1 MKRSFS
7 EGDLSKPLSIR
18 PSSDYEVPE
27 NDDDD
32 YYMYISKMDVEYLAG
47 YDRQFRVNY
56 KGKECLVEF
65 YDNPTHLE
73 VIDRLKGHKEFTQL
87 IDCQAVTPYGSIT
100 KYAIITPL
108 YEAED
113 PPKHEIPYYT
123 KKLIQAVQ
131 KLRRRKVLVRSMAP
145 EFIVCRDGEVTI
157 FNFDDALDLKKVH
170 DPADLEWDD
179 DYAPPEHHD
188 GRYDD
193 ADRWCIGY
201 TLGRWLTDQ
210 DIGEF
215 DIKETYEST
224 RKDKKLG
231 KLEKEGFNLMRKLC
245 RENPDKRISLE
256 DALKHPFLTMS

>member
-7 EGDLSKPLSIR
+7 EGDLSRPLSIR

-27 NDDDD
+27 NEDDD
-32 YYMYISKMDVEYLAG
+32 YYLYISKMDVEYLAG

-73 VIDRLKGHKEFTQL
+73 VIDRLKGHKEFTQV
-87 IDCQAVTPYGSIT
+87 IDCQAVTPYGSVT
-100 KYAIITPL
+100 KYGIITPL

-145 EFIVCRDGEVTI
+145 EFIVCRDGEVII

-170 DPADLEWDD
+170 DPAELEWDD
-179 DYAPPEHHD
+179 DYTPQSHMMAGMMMQIDGVSDIHLVGGLPIKILESLISRKHMRAPVKT
-188 GRYDD
+188 RSSVSS
-193 ADRWCIGY
+193 
-201 TLGRWLTDQ
+201 
-210 DIGEF
+210 
-215 DIKETYEST
+215 K
-224 RKDKKLG
+224 RKDSTLCASYAAIILISVFLSK
-231 KLEKEGFNLMRKLC
+231 MRLSI
-245 RENPDKRISLE
+245 R
-256 DALKHPFLTMS
+256 F